1 MPAGVKS
8 INVNVT
14 DEQHAELM
22 RTKEELAKKLGKDEL
37 SWADY
42 LMATISLVKSLDKD
56 SPDKDLV
63 KAPDKETGK
72 DA

>member
-14 DEQHAELM
+14 EEQHAELM
-22 RTKEELAKKLGKDEL
+22 RIKEELAKKLGKDEL

-42 LMATISLVKSLDKD
+42 LMATIALVK
-56 SPDKDLV
+56 DLG
-63 KAPDKETGK
+63 KNDTNK

>member
-1 MPAGVKS
+1 MAGVKN
-8 INVNVT
+8 INVAVT
-14 DEQHAELM
+14 EEQHLELT
-22 RTKEELAKKLGKDEL
+22 RAKETLAKKLGKDEL

-42 LMATISLVKSLDKD
+42 LMATISLVKSHDKD